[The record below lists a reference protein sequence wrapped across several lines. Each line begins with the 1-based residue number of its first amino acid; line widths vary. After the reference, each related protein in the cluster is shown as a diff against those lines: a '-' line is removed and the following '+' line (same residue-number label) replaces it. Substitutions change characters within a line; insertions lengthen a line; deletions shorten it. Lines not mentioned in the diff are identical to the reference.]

1 MNEEGALSYLRDM
14 ERRYPKQISLLFQL
28 MENRELD
35 SLFSMANLITVEKL
49 GYNDHGKTHAIIV
62 SAYALQIHELLPVSY
77 DSPDP
82 LTVILLGSYL
92 HDLGNAIHR
101 QDHPMFGVVLAQRF
115 LNHLPP
121 EIRSHVLHAVYSHD
135 ESVEALTAEA
145 GVVKVADGC
154 DMEKGRARYPYSGED
169 MHALSARSVER
180 VEIKKGEER
189 PVRIEVSMKN
199 EAGVFQIEY
208 VLLRKIKT
216 SRISEFFEV
225 VAKTPEREYSYF
237 P

>member
-1 MNEEGALSYLRDM
+1 MNEEEALRYLRDM
-14 ERRYPKQISLLFQL
+14 EKKYPRQVSLLFQL

-35 SLFSMANLITVEKL
+35 SLFSLANLITVEKL

-92 HDLGNAIHR
+92 HDVGNAIHR
-101 QDHPMFGVVLAQRF
+101 MNHPLFGVILARRF
-115 LNHLPP
+115 LEHLSP
-121 EIRSHVLHAVYSHD
+121 EIRAHVLHAVYSHD

-180 VEIKKGEER
+180 VEIKRGEKR
-189 PVRIEVSMKN
+189 PVRIEISMKN
-199 EAGVFQIEY
+199 EAGIFQVEY
-208 VLLRKIKT
+208 VLLRKIKS
-216 SRISEFFEV
+216 SRIAGFFEV
-225 VAKTPEREYSYF
+225 IAKTPGKEYSYL